1 MSMLHKFFL
10 YYGSE
15 VALDIQDKSF
25 NENKIAL
32 GMILSFAMQLYLQR
46 LIKLYHIFIRDSI

>member
-1 MSMLHKFFL
+1 MLHKFFL